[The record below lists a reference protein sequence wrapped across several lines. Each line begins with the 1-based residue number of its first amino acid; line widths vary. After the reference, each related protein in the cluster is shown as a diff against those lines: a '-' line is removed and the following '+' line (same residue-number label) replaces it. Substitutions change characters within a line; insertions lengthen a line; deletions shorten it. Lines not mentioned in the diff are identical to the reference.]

1 MFKSFRVDG
10 IMIFE
15 EGGETQLSDDTGL
28 TIPILSYGVS
38 GEHTHPIIDV
48 NHKKAIYK
56 AVAYLYQLGHK
67 NISYVGDLS
76 PADKRQVEKSKG
88 FEEVMMEA
96 GLKLSRNSILN
107 TNGLSWYNGYTA
119 AKKLLQQ
126 TPKPTAIISGSYD
139 ISVGILRAVK
149 EQQLSIPEDLSLISY
164 DNIPQMAS
172 LETPLTSV
180 GVPIDQLAHKMV
192 DSLLSLIREPGSIPL
207 TQKMDPEL
215 NVRMSCASPAVLGEE
230 NK

>member
-67 NISYVGDLS
+67 NISYVGGLS

-126 TPKPTAIISGSYD
+126 TSKPTAIISGSYD

-215 NVRMSCASPAVLGEE
+215 NVRMSCASPAVLGKE
-230 NK
+230 NN